1 MITGGKYEKF
11 VDNNNHRRSSEYCY
25 SLYNLRKGRRV
36 NMMIYAGE
44 FERQMKEID
53 ENGSSSKREEG
64 IKIMIDTLESMGYA
78 AGLEIFKKFERKE
91 KQ

>member
-1 MITGGKYEKF
+1 
-11 VDNNNHRRSSEYCY
+11 
-25 SLYNLRKGRRV
+25 
-36 NMMIYAGE
+36 MIYAGE
-44 FERQMKEID
+44 FEKQMKEID

-78 AGLEIFKKFERKE
+78 TGLEIFKKFERKE

>member
-1 MITGGKYEKF
+1 
-11 VDNNNHRRSSEYCY
+11 
-25 SLYNLRKGRRV
+25 
-36 NMMIYAGE
+36 MMIYAGE
-44 FERQMKEID
+44 FERQMKEI
-53 ENGSSSKREEG
+53 EKNGSSSKREEG